1 MKQLDK
7 PVVFL
12 SDAIIG
18 LRDEVKI
25 LRQVLDEVREELS
38 WANNNARDLPS
49 EASATNTIHRITSMP
64 RDPTV
69 RDCPIDDVPEQTI
82 SRLRNEASS
91 ETCSQRSLF

>member
-18 LRDEVKI
+18 LRDEIKI

-38 WANNNARDLPS
+38 WANNNAHDLPS
-49 EASATNTIHRITSMP
+49 AAGATNTIHRITSLP
-64 RDPTV
+64 RNPTA
-69 RDCPIDDVPEQTI
+69 RDSPSSDG
-82 SRLRNEASS
+82 LRKHSK
-91 ETCSQRSLF
+91 